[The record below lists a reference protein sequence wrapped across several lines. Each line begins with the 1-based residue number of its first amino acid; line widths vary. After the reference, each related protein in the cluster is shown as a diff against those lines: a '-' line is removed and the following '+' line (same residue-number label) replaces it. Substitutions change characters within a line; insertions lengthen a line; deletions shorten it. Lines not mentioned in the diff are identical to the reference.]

1 MAMKTSL
8 AASVSGCCIILA
20 LSALIPTEQLS
31 ALPPRNGFELSP
43 LAQGGGNVSQSPQ
56 PTPQSGSAQSFSA
69 PPVQMTNGRA
79 GECFGPVLLQDM
91 QRPLRDN
98 EVWIVQALLLNPTEG
113 SLAHP
118 GKWAAPAKL
127 LSGNAHWK

>member
-8 AASVSGCCIILA
+8 AAGVGGCCIILA

-31 ALPPRNGFELSP
+31 ALPPRNGFQLSP
-43 LAQGGGNVSQSPQ
+43 LAQGGRIVTESPQ
-56 PTPQSGSAQSFSA
+56 PTSQSGSAQSFSA
-69 PPVQMTNGRA
+69 PPARMTNGRT
-79 GECFGPVLLQDM
+79 GESFAPVLLRDM

-98 EVWIVQALLLNPTEG
+98 EVWIVQALLLNPAEG

>member
-1 MAMKTSL
+1 MKTSL

-20 LSALIPTEQLS
+20 LSGLIPTEQLS
-31 ALPPRNGFELSP
+31 ALPPGNGFQLSS
-43 LAQGGGNVSQSPQ
+43 LAQGGGIVTGSPQ
-56 PTPQSGSAQSFSA
+56 PTSQSVPALSLSA
-69 PPVQMTNGRA
+69 PPVRMTNGRA
-79 GECFGPVLLQDM
+79 GECFAPVLLQDM

>member
-8 AASVSGCCIILA
+8 AASVGGCCIILA
-20 LSALIPTEQLS
+20 LSALIPAEQLS
-31 ALPPRNGFELSP
+31 ALPPGNGFQLSP
-43 LAQGGGNVSQSPQ
+43 LAQGRRIVTESPQ
-56 PTPQSGSAQSFSA
+56 PTSQSGSAQSFSA
-69 PPVQMTNGRA
+69 PPVRMTNGRT
-79 GECFGPVLLQDM
+79 GDCFAPVLLQDM

-98 EVWIVQALLLNPTEG
+98 EVWIVQALLLNPAEG
-113 SLAHP
+113 SLAYP